1 MLIDPLQ
8 GQCLDAL
15 WFALLVLLAAIT
27 FDLADLL
34 AHSRLEQGLFVDEGD
49 AHQVTTLAPKA
60 PGHVAQVADMFAEGR
75 HAYFQC
81 RTLAPG
87 AVVIAS
93 HAAET
98 DSVQLLPRNTLVLA
112 QR

>member
-8 GQCLDAL
+8 GQRLDAL
-15 WFALLVLLAAIT
+15 WFALLLLLAAIT
-27 FDLADLL
+27 LDLADLL
-34 AHSRLEQGLFVDEGD
+34 AHSCLEQGLFVDEGD
-49 AHQVTTLAPKA
+49 AHQVTALAPQS
-60 PGHVAQVADMFAEGR
+60 PGHIAQVADMFAQGR
-75 HAYFQC
+75 HAHFQC
-81 RTLAPG
+81 RSLAPG
-87 AVVIAS
+87 AVIIAS